1 MKLSS
6 GVVSIEQFDD
16 YAAICTSDGK
26 LYHAKKIISS
36 VPTCLLPLIK
46 FTPTLPLAKK
56 TLTESTKLGYYSK
69 TVLVFSEPW
78 WRAANLSGAYSS
90 NFGAIAFTRDTCT
103 PENGQFSIT
112 CFHVGET
119 GRKWSALEDTERR
132 RVVLEEFKAAFGTIV
147 SEIPEPLN
155 IIEKEWTKD
164 PWARGNPNPVMMP
177 GLMTSDAGQSIREP
191 VQHVH
196 FVGTETSYEWKGY
209 MEGAVLSG
217 IRGAKEVID
226 LLKSELM

>member
-6 GVVSIEQFDD
+6 SVESIEQFDD
-16 YAAICTSDGK
+16 YSAIHTSDGR
-26 LYHAKKIISS
+26 LYHAEKIISS

-46 FTPTLPLAKK
+46 FTPPLPAAKRV
-56 TLTESTKLGYYSK
+56 LTESTKLGYYSK

-78 WRAANLSGAYSS
+78 WRQANLSGAYSS
-90 NFGAIAFTRDTCT
+90 NFGHIAFTRDTCT

-119 GRKWSALEDTERR
+119 GRKWSKLDADERR
-132 RVVLEEFKAAFGTIV
+132 RAVLAEFRAAFSTAV
-147 SEIPEPLN
+147 KEIPEPLN

-164 PWARGNPNPVMMP
+164 PWTRGNPNPVMMP
-177 GLMTSDAGQSIREP
+177 GLITSEPGQCIRDP

-196 FVGTETSYEWKGY
+196 FVGTETSYTWKGY

-217 IRGAKEVID
+217 IRGAKEVIA
-226 LLKSELM
+226 LLQKN